1 MNQHGARQ
9 FRRFR
14 VERRFVTLAFLGMM
28 VGCGAV
34 GAPIP
39 PEETGIEAKLLKE
52 QQQANPE
59 KDSTPQDIAPIEED
73 TLVLP
78 PLSPIGSR

>member
-1 MNQHGARQ
+1 MIRQ
-9 FRRFR
+9 WVHPFGRIRI
-14 VERRFVTLAFLGMM
+14 EGMSLTLAFWGVM

-34 GAPIP
+34 GAPIS

-52 QQQANPE
+52 QQQAKPE
-59 KDSTPQDIAPIEED
+59 KGSTPQDIAPIEED

-78 PLSPIGSR
+78 PLRPIGSR

>member
-9 FRRFR
+9 FRSFQI
-14 VERRFVTLAFLGMM
+14 ERRFITLAFWGVM

-52 QQQANPE
+52 QQANPE
-59 KDSTPQDIAPIEED
+59 KGSTPQDIAPIEEG

-78 PLSPIGSR
+78 PLNPIGSR

>member
-1 MNQHGARQ
+1 MIRQ
-9 FRRFR
+9 LALRFCR
-14 VERRFVTLAFLGMM
+14 IGIERLSLALVFSGVIL
-28 VGCGAV
+28 GCGAV
-34 GAPIP
+34 RAPIP
-39 PEETGIEAKLLKE
+39 PEEIGIEAKLLKE

-59 KDSTPQDIAPIEED
+59 TGSTPQDIAPIEED

>member
-1 MNQHGARQ
+1 MNRHGARQ

-14 VERRFVTLAFLGMM
+14 VERRFVTLAFLGVM
-28 VGCGAV
+28 VGCGAI

-59 KDSTPQDIAPIEED
+59 KGSTPQDIPPIEED

-78 PLSPIGSR
+78 HLRPIGSR

>member
-1 MNQHGARQ
+1 MIRQ
-9 FRRFR
+9 LALRFCR
-14 VERRFVTLAFLGMM
+14 IGIERLSLALVFSGVM

-34 GAPIP
+34 GAPIS

-59 KDSTPQDIAPIEED
+59 KVSTPQDIAPIEEG

-78 PLSPIGSR
+78 PLRPIGSR

>member
-9 FRRFR
+9 FRSFR
-14 VERRFVTLAFLGMM
+14 IERRFITLAFWGVM

-52 QQQANPE
+52 QQANPE
-59 KDSTPQDIAPIEED
+59 KGSTPQDIAPIEEG

>member
-9 FRRFR
+9 FRSFQI
-14 VERRFVTLAFLGMM
+14 ERRFVTLAFWGVM

-59 KDSTPQDIAPIEED
+59 KDSTPQDIAPIEEN

-78 PLSPIGSR
+78 PLNPIGSR